1 MKTSGFAL
9 DETLVYRIIVD
20 LTWTEPGKTSGTDM
34 QDGEAGAGHATDID
48 PEGLMSKMDE
58 GNAAILAQEVAHTN
72 KDMGVV
78 GEASPGE
85 AKRGRGRPPKKN
97 GVAKSIEKSSVDGVK
112 RGRGRP
118 PKAKADDG
126 SKAPEEGG
134 AKTTMT
140 GTPGRGRGRGRP
152 LKAKVDKAST
162 SEADK
167 SAEDDEE
174 AVDADDS
181 PSKPKR
187 GRGRPPRAKGEF
199 DETSKKAKVGGKDGE
214 ASDSSAGNNTDP
226 AKPKRGRGRPPKA
239 KGDEPEKAGKE
250 KEDEAGEGET
260 DAVKGGAAAPEKKR
274 GRGRPPK
281 TKMAMA

>member
-1 MKTSGFAL
+1 MRTSGFAL

-20 LTWTEPGKTSGTDM
+20 LTWTEPGKTSETDM

-48 PEGLMSKMDE
+48 PEGLISKMDE
-58 GNAAILAQEVAHTN
+58 SNAAVLVQDVAHTD

-97 GVAKSIEKSSVDGVK
+97 GVAKPTEKLSVDGVK

-118 PKAKADDG
+118 PKAKAEDG
-126 SKAPEEGG
+126 NKAHEEGG
-134 AKTTMT
+134 AKTTTT
-140 GTPGRGRGRGRP
+140 GTPGRGRGRP
-152 LKAKVDKAST
+152 PKAKVDKAST

-187 GRGRPPRAKGEF
+187 GRGRPPKAKGES
-199 DETSKKAKVGGKDGE
+199 DETSKKAKVGGKDGD

-250 KEDEAGEGET
+250 KEDEACEGET

-281 TKMAMA
+281 TKA

>member
-1 MKTSGFAL
+1 VRTSGFAL

-48 PEGLMSKMDE
+48 PEGLISKMDE
-58 GNAAILAQEVAHTN
+58 GNAAGLVQEGAHTD

-97 GVAKSIEKSSVDGVK
+97 GVAKSTEKLSVDGV
-112 RGRGRP
+112 
-118 PKAKADDG
+118 
-126 SKAPEEGG
+126 
-134 AKTTMT
+134 TTT
-140 GTPGRGRGRGRP
+140 GTPGRGRGRP
-152 LKAKVDKAST
+152 PKAKVDKAST

-167 SAEDDEE
+167 SAEEDEE

-187 GRGRPPRAKGEF
+187 GRGRPPKAKGES

-250 KEDEAGEGET
+250 KEDEACEGET
-260 DAVKGGAAAPEKKR
+260 DAVKGGAAPEKKR

-281 TKMAMA
+281 TKA